1 MKTFLEFLENR
12 NKYVINEAFKEK
24 DVEKAIDAI
33 DKILKKHINGLL
45 PLVGFVQIS
54 SNNKKLLSKQYMV
67 CDKTNPENTS
77 MFQINFDQSS
87 SSVSAYSIDFFK
99 DIDFLSTGNGK
110 SNLTLYTLGTSI
122 VFFLPIIW
130 EVVNNHNYSLSQKEA
145 IELGRKVF
153 KNNNVKE
160 SMFWYGGASYRI
172 IEGLSE
178 NIIND
183 TFNLQIKE
191 DEKEDIKKY
200 KKQKQA
206 VAHDAYIH
214 RKDSP
219 EAKDYYMQ
227 VDAEY
232 KAVKNAIAGGAETW
246 TELKLATKA
255 NVKVQLE
262 IDKELQKIEDTL
274 TKEKEEHEDPDTVF
288 KKMQG
293 YVKMVIKGLTPAVIL
308 CGAPGVGKTYRV
320 KQLLK
325 ANGYNEGHNLWT
337 IKGKCTPRMLYLA
350 LFDHKEKK
358 DIVLIDDADSLVGP
372 GAPEDCINI
381 LKAALDSTSDDDGRL
396 VSYSVSGVLKDDEGM
411 EIPKRFN
418 YNGGVIVIT
427 NWNAGKLD
435 TALRG
440 RSYVQDIHFTT
451 EEILEIIKKLMPGID
466 PQHLSPKSKMKA
478 YEYLIDLAKN
488 KSEMEISIRTF
499 GLCAKIYE
507 SCDND
512 PDFGDEVAQLMIKEQ
527 MRLQSLRYK
536 GKGGKY

>member
-1 MKTFLEFLENR
+1 MRQSFLEFLDKR
-12 NKYVINEAFKEK
+12 NKYQINEAFKEK
-24 DVEKAIDAI
+24 DAEKAIEAI
-33 DKILKKHINGLL
+33 DKILKKHISGLL
-45 PLVGFVQIS
+45 PLIGFVQVTE
-54 SNNKKLLSKQYMV
+54 NDKKLLSKQYMV
-67 CDKTNPENTS
+67 CDKKNPEKSS
-77 MFQINFDQSS
+77 MFQINFDQSAK
-87 SSVSAYSIDFFK
+87 SVAAYSIDFFK
-99 DIDFLSTGNGK
+99 DIDFLSTGKGK
-110 SNLTLYTLGTSI
+110 SDLTLYTLGTSI

-130 EVVNNHNYSLSQKEA
+130 EVVNNHNYKLSEKQA

-153 KNNNVKE
+153 KDEKVKE
-160 SMFWYGGASYRI
+160 SMYWYGAAQYRI
-172 IEGLSE
+172 IEGLSADV
-178 NIIND
+178 IND
-183 TFNLQIKE
+183 TFDLQIQE
-191 DEKEDIKKY
+191 DEKEEIKKY

-206 VAHDAYIH
+206 AAHDAYVH

-219 EAKDYYMQ
+219 EAKDYYEK

-246 TELKLATKA
+246 AELKLATKT
-255 NVKVQLE
+255 NVKVQME
-262 IDKELQKIEDTL
+262 IDKKLDELEEKLAQ
-274 TKEKEEHEDPDTVF
+274 EKEEHEDPDTVF

-396 VSYSVSGVLKDDEGM
+396 VSYGVSGVLKDDEGL

-451 EEILEIIKKLMPGID
+451 EEVLEIIKKLMPAID
-466 PQHLSPKSKMKA
+466 PAHLSPKSKMKA
-478 YEYLIDLAKN
+478 YDYLVDLAK
-488 KSEMEISIRTF
+488 KGSEMEISIRTF

-512 PDFGDEVAQLMIKEQ
+512 PDFGDEVAQMMIKEQ
-527 MRLQSLRYK
+527 MRLQSLR
-536 GKGGKY
+536 GGKKY